1 MIGFYAGDLSCRNKF
16 PLTVAIVVYIEQEAG
31 GCIFRKL
38 KPEDARLFSRS
49 VLHRYIVI
57 YQVGGIVPG
66 AGDLQVMIIGDLPC
80 PGPGRSF
87 AGGIFCPQCLTIRL
101 YGKGLSPPGGNDDQK
116 GTGYLVISI

>member
-31 GCIFRKL
+31 GGIFRKF
-38 KPEDARLFSRS
+38 KPEDARLFFPS

-66 AGDLQVMIIGDLPC
+66 AGGLPVIVL
-80 PGPGRSF
+80 GELSF
-87 AGGIFCPQCLTIRL
+87 PSPVATLCLGNFFPHFPSPRL
-101 YGKGLSPPGGNDDQK
+101 F
-116 GTGYLVISI
+116 